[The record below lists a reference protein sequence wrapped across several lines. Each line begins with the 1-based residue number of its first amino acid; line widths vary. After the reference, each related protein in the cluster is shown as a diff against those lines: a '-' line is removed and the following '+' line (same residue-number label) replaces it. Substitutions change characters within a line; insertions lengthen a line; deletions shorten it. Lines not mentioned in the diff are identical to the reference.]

1 MKLLSLVFIELSDYD
16 GSLVPPSAMRCLRDL
31 LVVIQRTKI
40 LLQDLG
46 TDRSRIW
53 NLMETESI
61 MVKVEEINR
70 DMTRAL
76 DMLPLGLLEVSE
88 EVREHAELVRKQA
101 KKSSAKM
108 RWEAEAEAEERRL
121 KREVIEAMSCFEVKK
136 SPDPKKL
143 SLVFQKLGLCTAADY
158 RDEIGKLREEI
169 AVQAGAGAA
178 PSVI

>member
-1 MKLLSLVFIELSDYD
+1 
-16 GSLVPPSAMRCLRDL
+16 
-31 LVVIQRTKI
+31 
-40 LLQDLG
+40 
-46 TDRSRIW
+46 
-53 NLMETESI
+53 
-61 MVKVEEINR
+61 
-70 DMTRAL
+70 
-76 DMLPLGLLEVSE
+76 MLPLGLLEVSE

-101 KKSSAKM
+101 KKS
-108 RWEAEAEAEERRL
+108 
-121 KREVIEAMSCFEVKK
+121 FEVKK